1 MAMMSRLKLVDQE
14 RKEVL
19 EHNRR
24 FGVYNAEN
32 KKEVPPKY
40 PIEAMLEIA
49 TDAGCNTNQQ
59 NNARTVL
66 FMAVDAG
73 VENGVKVRKSVG
85 EGVES
90 PTV

>member
-59 NNARTVL
+59 NNRAYCSLHGRRCRCREWCQ
-66 FMAVDAG
+66 G
-73 VENGVKVRKSVG
+73 KEIGWG
-85 EGVES
+85 GG
-90 PTV
+90 